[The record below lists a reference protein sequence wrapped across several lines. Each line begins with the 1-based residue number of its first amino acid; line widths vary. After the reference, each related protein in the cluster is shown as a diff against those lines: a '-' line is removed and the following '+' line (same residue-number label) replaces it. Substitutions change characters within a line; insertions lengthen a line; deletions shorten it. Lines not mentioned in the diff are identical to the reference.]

1 MSIGIFSQL
10 NKKWKNILLG
20 FSTTRTLGSDGCT
33 ITCLACVLNITPAE
47 VNTRLKAVGGFSGA
61 LVIWAKIKEAFP
73 ELAWEFRGY
82 NYDEGQVKAAI
93 AKNNFCLVEVDFDG
107 TERDDD
113 RHWILALPGNKAI
126 DPWTGTVISF
136 EKYKIKRGY
145 SIINIK
151 GESVMSNIYK
161 GLDLSNPESMKVV
174 VDTWD
179 EVVNQ
184 KLYIK
189 KADAHKDCVSKVD
202 YEIVKEQLK
211 AANDL
216 LKEKEEKSDI
226 VLDGLELNGI
236 STEEVIDGMKYI
248 RNYKVKEV

>member
-1 MSIGIFSQL
+1 MTIYSQRNSL
-10 NKKWKNILLG
+10 WASILLG
-20 FSTTRTLGSDGCT
+20 NSNYTIFGYGCT

-47 VNTRLKAVGGFSGA
+47 VNTRLKAVGGFDGA
-61 LVIWAKIKEAFP
+61 LVIWYKIKEAFP
-73 ELAWEFRGY
+73 ELAWEFRGR
-82 NYDEGQVKAAI
+82 NYDDGQVKAAI

-161 GLDLSNPESMKVV
+161 GLDLSNPESMKVA
-174 VDTWD
+174 VDVWD

-189 KADAHKDCVSKVD
+189 KAEVDKNYVSKVD

-211 AANDL
+211 AANNL
-216 LKEKEEKSDI
+216 LKEKEEESVPED
-226 VLDGLELNGI
+226 LELNGVT
-236 STEEVIDGMKYI
+236 TEQIIDDIKI
-248 RNYKVKEV
+248 IKNYKVKEV

>member
-1 MSIGIFSQL
+1 MTIYSQRNSL
-10 NKKWKNILLG
+10 WASILLG
-20 FSTTRTLGSDGCT
+20 DSNYKISGYGCT
-33 ITCLACVLNITPAE
+33 ITCLACVLNITPDE
-47 VNTRLKAVGGFSGA
+47 VNKRLKAVGGFKGA
-61 LVIWAKIKEAFP
+61 LLIWYKIKEAFP
-73 ELAWEFRGY
+73 ELVWEFRGY
-82 NYDEGQVKAAI
+82 NYDDGQVKAAI

-161 GLDLSNPESMKVV
+161 GLDLSNPESMKVA

-202 YEIVKEQLK
+202 YDIVKEQLK
-211 AANDL
+211 TANDL
-216 LKEKEEKSDI
+216 LKQKQEESAPED
-226 VLDGLELNGI
+226 LELNGVT
-236 STEEVIDGMKYI
+236 TEQIIDDIKI
-248 RNYKVKEV
+248 IKNYKVREI